1 MPPASDPNRTTRLL
15 AVLLALS
22 LLLLLSLVALTEHNK
37 IMTRLRADQ
46 RGLNARRDA
55 HLLILADEDR
65 ALARDNWI
73 REHQPPLADA
83 ASASS
88 ALLDFVKQTAAESG
102 VTLSATK
109 LLEPAQGLAGTEIGI
124 EIQAATRF
132 ENAVRLLHSLQAPDK
147 FISAAKFSIKSDA
160 EPPNVVLDLRLVR
173 HYAPA
178 RSPE

>member
-15 AVLLALS
+15 AALLGLS
-22 LLLLLSLVALTEHNK
+22 LLLLVSLVALTEHNK
-37 IMTRLRADQ
+37 TMSRLRADQ
-46 RGLNARRDA
+46 SALNARRDA
-55 HLLILADEDR
+55 HLLILADEER
-65 ALARDNWI
+65 ALARDKWL
-73 REHQPPLADA
+73 RENQPPLADA

-88 ALLDFVKQTAAESG
+88 ALLDFVKQTAAEAG

-109 LLEPAQGLAGTEIGI
+109 LLEPAEGPAGTEIGI
-124 EIQAATRF
+124 EIQASTRF
-132 ENAVRLLHSLQAPDK
+132 DSAVRLLHSLQAPEK

-173 HYAPA
+173 HYAPH